1 MSGPLPLY
9 TADEMR
15 AVDARAIGELGI
27 PGAVLME
34 RAGLAAAD
42 EILRLGGSGSA
53 AVVCGAGNNGG
64 DGFVVA
70 RHLHAAGWDVECL
83 LAGDARKLPPD
94 ARLNHDIAKRL
105 GIAVVDGVRRARLKR
120 ADVVVD
126 ALLGTGF
133 RGAPRGAVAQA
144 IE

>member
-1 MSGPLPLY
+1 MTGPLALY

-15 AVDARAIGELGI
+15 AVDAAAIGELGI

-34 RAGLAAAD
+34 RAGLAAAE
-42 EILRLGGSGSA
+42 EILRLGTGSRA

-70 RHLHAAGWDVECL
+70 RHLHGAGWEVECL

-94 ARLNHDIAKRL
+94 ARLNHDIVRTL
-105 GIAVVDGVRRARLKR
+105 GVEVADGMRRARATSRSFRPTR
-120 ADVVVD
+120 A
-126 ALLGTGF
+126 
-133 RGAPRGAVAQA
+133 
-144 IE
+144 